1 MSNLSRLTIT
11 GNLTRDPEQK
21 TTSGGRNLIE
31 FTVANGRWRRKEGVE
46 QPTFYRV
53 TVWNERDQAYI
64 MARAQRGTAVVVT
77 GDYDQAPR
85 DDGKGVFN
93 DISSPTV
100 ELGMRQRG
108 QQPATQGDTPQQAV
122 NYHPVDNDD
131 DIPF

>member
-1 MSNLSRLTIT
+1 MSNVSRIVVT

-21 TTSGGRNLIE
+21 DLGNGRSVVE
-31 FTVANGRWRRKEGVE
+31 FTVANGRWRRKEGTE

-53 TVWNERDQAYI
+53 TIWSENTQSYI
-64 MARAQRGTAVVVT
+64 MARAQRGTAVTVA

-93 DISSPTV
+93 DISKPAI
-100 ELGMRQRG
+100 ELGSRQREQG
-108 QQPATQGDTPQQAV
+108 ATQDDTPRHATTI
-122 NYHPVDNDD
+122 DNRD